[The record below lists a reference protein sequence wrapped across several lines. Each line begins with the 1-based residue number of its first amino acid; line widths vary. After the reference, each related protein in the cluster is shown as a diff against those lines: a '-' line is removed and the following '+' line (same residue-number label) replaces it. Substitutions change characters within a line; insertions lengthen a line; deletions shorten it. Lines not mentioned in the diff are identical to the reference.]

1 MKEYNWRQERE
12 KYRTDFRKETKQ
24 VNENI
29 PSEPVKKA
37 ISINWLVA
45 VGVVLLAAVIVGSV
59 FMLRSKDS
67 STQLAEAAEKHKT
80 AVGLVALTVELQ
92 NGKKLTIPVGTAWA
106 FSENRFATN
115 GHVALGLKESLQQL
129 VNNGAMELLEAMA
142 KKQGCKS
149 VKELLEKLGPQSNAV
164 LEDAKKAVLTM
175 IKNVR
180 ADIIIN
186 GTQRKSYSV
195 TYVQIHK
202 DYGAVGTKF
211 DPDIAVLTIDGQH
224 DNYFSLANKNT
235 LYALKSG
242 TPIAFLGF
250 PMENLNKGNVNVDN
264 PVASMQ
270 SGIVV
275 AVSDF
280 EMKDAG
286 KNGNFLLRHN
296 LPATGGASGSPIFNP
311 KGEVVAL
318 LYAINVVG
326 QVKTGKTGV
335 VVTRA
340 PSGVQINFGVR
351 ADLLEGIGK
360 AVPVKEFLNL

>member
-12 KYRTDFRKETKQ
+12 KYRPDFRKETKQ

-92 NGKKLTIPVGTAWA
+92 NGKKLTNPVGTAWA

-115 GHVALGLKESLQQL
+115 GHVANALRETLQQL
-129 VNNGAMELLEAMA
+129 VNNNAMKLLEAIA
-142 KKQGCKS
+142 KKHGCKS
-149 VKELLEKLGPQSNAV
+149 VKELLEKLGPQANTV
-164 LEDAKKAVLTM
+164 LEGAKKEIMAM
-175 IKNVR
+175 IKSVR

-195 TYVQIHK
+195 THVQVHK
-202 DYGAVGTKF
+202 DYGSVGTKF
-211 DPDIAVLTIDGQH
+211 DPDVAILTVDGKH
-224 DNYFSLANKNT
+224 NNYFRLADKNT

-250 PMENLNKGNVNVDN
+250 PMENLNNDNVNVDN

-286 KNGNFLLRHN
+286 KTGNFLLRHN
-296 LPATGGASGSPIFNP
+296 LPATGGASGSPIFNQ

-318 LYAINVVG
+318 LYAINVIG
-326 QVKTGKTGV
+326 QVQPGKSGV

-360 AVPVKEFLNL
+360 AVSIKEFLNL